1 MNVHWQTL
9 GARYEKLSRRE
20 KLIVYVGGI
29 FAFVAIAFAFLDG
42 SWKQAARLEKQVAQ
56 SRTETQAA
64 RGQAAEAVRRLAQ
77 DPNAETQAQIAAL
90 RTELERLDR
99 ELKTVGRGLVSPE
112 RMAGV
117 LQDVVTRNRRV
128 QLVGLKTLPVSNLVE
143 EKKDLPSADIYKH
156 GIEMTLQGSYLD
168 LLDYLMGLERLP
180 FQMFWAQ
187 ARMDAAD
194 YPRVRLTLVLY
205 TLSLDKDWM
214 VV

>member
-1 MNVHWQTL
+1 MSERWRQWA
-9 GARYEKLSRRE
+9 GRYEKLSRRE
-20 KLIVYVGGI
+20 KMIVYAGGI
-29 FAFVAIAFAFLDG
+29 FAFVAIAFAFLEG
-42 SWKQAARLEKQVAQ
+42 SWKQGARLEKQIAQ
-56 SRTETQAA
+56 SRAETQAA
-64 RGQAAEAVRRLAQ
+64 RGQSADAVRRLAQ
-77 DPNAETQAQIAAL
+77 DPNAETQAQIAGL

-128 QLVGLKTLPVSNLVE
+128 QLIELKTLPVSTLVE
-143 EKKDLPSADIYKH
+143 EKKDVPSADIYKH

-168 LLDYLMGLERLP
+168 LLEYLMGLERLP